1 VLEVE
6 KNVRIRALKNVTINE
21 PFFQGHFPNR
31 PVMPGVLML
40 EALAQTAALLA
51 FETQG
56 EGVDE
61 NSVYYF
67 VGIDG
72 ARFKRPVEP
81 GDQLFLDV
89 QMDRNKGGIYKFNAQ
104 AFVGE
109 ELAVSVPV
117 ESIYADSK
125 VIIDNKVIEDQRRW
139 FALADM
145 LQISPDEL
153 KKKIATDKKKRYV
166 YLERQAS
173 PATVDY
179 IRKLKIPGIYFK
191 QEAKRFYPSGEV
203 TAHILG
209 FTDLDDHGVEGVE
222 RQFDKVLK
230 GTAGRKVV
238 RKDAKGREIEVIEE
252 KGATPA
258 RNLTLSI
265 DQRIQAVAYRELKK
279 AVMTFGATS
288 GSLVMVDVNTG
299 EVLAMVNSPS
309 YNPNNRTGVAV
320 HRFRNR
326 AITDTFEPG
335 STVKPL
341 PVMAAL
347 ENGTADLKTVIA
359 TGNGVMM
366 VGGRRV
372 ADTHAYGDQD
382 LAGIIRKSSNI
393 GVTKL
398 ALNMPHE
405 DLLKMYYG
413 MGLGDETG
421 LGIIGESGGMLR
433 ERARWSDHERAT
445 LSFGYGL
452 SVTAVQLARMYA
464 AIGNGGVVRPLTLL
478 KQDKAPEG
486 IRMVSEQTADAM
498 VEMLEG
504 VTLKGG
510 TATKAVVPGYRVGG
524 KTGTA
529 KKAIAGGYGDDY
541 IGSFAGI
548 GPISSPRLAC
558 VVIINEP
565 TGDYYYGG
573 EVAAPVFSSVM
584 GAAMRLLNIPPDGN
598 DSRITKVAGGPDAG

>member
-1 VLEVE
+1 MSRVGSKQAKSRKQPTVISWRFAFVVLSVSA
-6 KNVRIRALKNVTINE
+6 IFCTLIARAAYLQVVDPDKLVAE
-21 PFFQGHFPNR
+21 GDNR
-31 PVMPGVLML
+31 TLRVKSDD
-40 EALAQTAALLA
+40 ALRGMIT
-51 FETQG
+51 
-56 EGVDE
+56 
-61 NSVYYF
+61 
-67 VGIDG
+67 
-72 ARFKRPVEP
+72 
-81 GDQLFLDV
+81 
-89 QMDRNKGGIYKFNAQ
+89 DRN
-104 AFVGE
+104 GE

-486 IRMVSEQTADAM
+486 IRMVSEQTSDAM

>member
-1 VLEVE
+1 MSRVGSKQAKSRKQPTVISWRFAFVVLSVSA
-6 KNVRIRALKNVTINE
+6 IFCTLIARAAYLQVVDPDKLVAE
-21 PFFQGHFPNR
+21 GDNR
-31 PVMPGVLML
+31 TLRVKSDD
-40 EALAQTAALLA
+40 ALRGMIT
-51 FETQG
+51 
-56 EGVDE
+56 
-61 NSVYYF
+61 
-67 VGIDG
+67 
-72 ARFKRPVEP
+72 
-81 GDQLFLDV
+81 
-89 QMDRNKGGIYKFNAQ
+89 DRN
-104 AFVGE
+104 GE

-405 DLLKMYYG
+405 ELLKMYYG

-486 IRMVSEQTADAM
+486 IRMVSEQTSDAM